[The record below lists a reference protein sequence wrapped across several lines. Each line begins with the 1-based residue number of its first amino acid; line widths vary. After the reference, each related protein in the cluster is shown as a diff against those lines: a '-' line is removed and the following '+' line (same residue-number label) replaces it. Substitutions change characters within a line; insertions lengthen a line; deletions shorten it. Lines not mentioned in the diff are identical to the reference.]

1 MTVTGGVVIV
11 GGAMAA
17 LRTAEAL
24 RRHSVTLPVTIIG
37 SESYLPYNRPP
48 LSKEALRSRT
58 LEHADLAFPL
68 RDSVAHVQ
76 FVTGR
81 EVRSSDLES
90 GIVTDSEG
98 DDYSF
103 EFLVAATGL
112 RPRRSELAANL
123 AGVHVLHSL
132 DDALALR
139 PRLRPG
145 ARLVISGSGFVAL
158 ELAATARGLGCQVT
172 VVARGDKPLGLLG
185 PELSAALVDRHAS
198 EGVRFVLG
206 HTIAAVHGEEA
217 VEKIEI
223 SSGEVVSCDV
233 YVEAIGSIP
242 NTEWLEGNDLDLSD
256 GVLTDSHLRAVR
268 ESGQPWPNVYAVG
281 DVARFPHWLAEGLPR
296 RVGHWSNPTDS
307 AKHVA
312 TEIAHALDTGVTTAD
327 FEPIPSFWSDQ
338 YDFHLFS
345 LGLPEL
351 HDTAITVQ
359 GACDGGECVV
369 EYHRDGRLVGVAG
382 VGLRSVV
389 QGYREQFIRGKVAI

>member
-1 MTVTGGVVIV
+1 MVVTGGVVIV

-24 RRHSVTLPVTIIG
+24 RRLPVALPVTIIG
-37 SESYLPYNRPP
+37 SEPYLPYNRPP
-48 LSKEALRSRT
+48 LSKEALRSGT
-58 LEHADLAFPL
+58 LDHADVAFPL
-68 RDSVAHVQ
+68 RDAVADVQ
-76 FVTGR
+76 FVSGR

-90 GIVTDSEG
+90 GTVTDSEG

-123 AGVHVLHSL
+123 ADVHVLHSL

-145 ARLVISGSGFVAL
+145 ARLVIFGSGFVAL
-158 ELAATARGLGCQVT
+158 ELAATARGLGCEVT
-172 VVARGDKPLGLLG
+172 VVSRGDEPLGLLG
-185 PELSAALVDRHAS
+185 PDMSAALVDRHTS
-198 EGVRFVLG
+198 EGVRFLLG
-206 HTIAAVHGEEA
+206 HTIVAVHGEEA
-217 VEKIEI
+217 VEKVEI
-223 SSGEVVSCDV
+223 SSGETVDCDV
-233 YVEAIGSIP
+233 YCEAIGSIP

-256 GVLTDSHLRAVR
+256 GVLTDSHLHGVR
-268 ESGQPWPNVYAVG
+268 QSGRPWPNVYAVG
-281 DVARFPHWLAEGLPR
+281 DVARFPHWLSEGVPR

-312 TEIAHALDTGVTTAD
+312 TEIAHALDSGVTTAE

-338 YDFHLFS
+338 YDLHLFS

-351 HDTAITVQ
+351 HDTANTVH
-359 GACDGGECVV
+359 GACDGAECVV

-382 VGLRSVV
+382 IGLRSVV
-389 QGYREQFIRGKVAI
+389 QGYREQFTRGKVAI

>member
-68 RDSVAHVQ
+68 RDSVANVQ

-112 RPRRSELAANL
+112 RPRRSELAASL

-139 PRLRPG
+139 PRLGPG

>member
-1 MTVTGGVVIV
+1 VTVTGGVVIV

-139 PRLRPG
+139 PRLGPG

>member
-68 RDSVAHVQ
+68 RDSVANVQ

-112 RPRRSELAANL
+112 RPRRSELAASL

-139 PRLRPG
+139 PRLGPG

-158 ELAATARGLGCQVT
+158 ELAATARGLGCEVT